1 MRAAVLHA
9 FGGPEQLSIEEAPDP
24 VAGPRDVLVQVHA
37 TSVNPI
43 DFKVRKGYQRG
54 AVWRR
59 PPMILGM
66 DVSGVVVATGARVT
80 RFRVGDEVISSPSHM
95 RPGTN
100 AELVAIDEKECAR
113 KPTSISHLEAA
124 TLPLVGLTAWGCLVD
139 GAKMKAGE
147 SLLIQAGSG
156 GVGTFAIQLAA
167 TGGVHVA
174 TTCSGRNAEFVTS
187 LGAETVID
195 YTKDKFEE
203 VLPPQDAILECMG
216 GDIAKRSMDVLKPGG
231 RFASINVGLDA
242 RAQRMNPYLAFGV
255 TIVATAGFVI
265 GTFIKSGTKV
275 YPVVRKA
282 DGPGRLTRISEMV
295 DAGQIRAVIDRTF
308 PLSEIADAHRY
319 CETGRVRGKVA
330 IEVRQ

>member
-1 MRAAVLHA
+1 MRAAILHA
-9 FGGPEQLSIEEAPDP
+9 FGGPEGFSIEDVPDP
-24 VAGPRDVLVQVHA
+24 VPRPRDVLVQVHA

-43 DFKVRKGYQRG
+43 DFKTRLGQQRA

-66 DVSGVVVATGARVT
+66 DVSGVVVAVGALVT
-80 RFRVGDEVISSPSHM
+80 RFKVGDEVFSSPSHR
-95 RPGTN
+95 RPGTY
-100 AELVAIDEKECAR
+100 AELVAIDERECAP
-113 KPTSISHLEAA
+113 KPKSISHVEAA

-139 GAKMKAGE
+139 GARMKPGE

-174 TTCSGRNAEFVTS
+174 TTCSGRNAELVRS

-195 YTKDKFEE
+195 YTKDKFED
-203 VLPPQDAILECMG
+203 VLPPQDAVLECLG
-216 GDIAKRSMDVLKPGG
+216 GEIAKRSLGVLKPGG

-242 RAQRMNPYLAFGV
+242 RAKRMNPYLAFAV
-255 TIVATAGFVI
+255 TIAATAGLVI
-265 GTFIKSGTKV
+265 GSFVKSDTRV
-275 YPVVRKA
+275 YPVVRRA
-282 DGPGRLTRISEMV
+282 DGPGRLSRISEMV
-295 DAGQIRAVIDRTF
+295 DAGQIRAVVDRTF
-308 PLSEIADAHRY
+308 PLHEIADAHRY